1 MKVTAKGTYN
11 IFICQENS
19 RKSNNKNNPSGYSS
33 MRLII
38 AKRHENGYLQ
48 YIESQN
54 VQQDQFCAVEVSL

>member
-1 MKVTAKGTYN
+1 
-11 IFICQENS
+11 
-19 RKSNNKNNPSGYSS
+19 